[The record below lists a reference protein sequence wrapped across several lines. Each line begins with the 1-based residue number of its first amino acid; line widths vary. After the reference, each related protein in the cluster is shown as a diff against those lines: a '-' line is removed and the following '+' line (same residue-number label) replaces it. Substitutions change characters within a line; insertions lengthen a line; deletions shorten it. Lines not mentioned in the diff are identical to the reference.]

1 MSGRESETRES
12 RDVFRAP
19 YGTRDV
25 LAPESDRWQ
34 ELVACFADRARRFGY
49 GLVLTPIFEHA
60 EVFHRVGESTDVV
73 SKEMYEFTDRGG
85 RRLALR
91 PEGTASV
98 VRAFVQNHP
107 PVPWKCWYLA
117 PNFRAERPQKGRY
130 RQHYQVGAEVL
141 GVDDPDVDVEVIAL
155 IWGFL
160 RDLGLS
166 QTRLL
171 LNSMG
176 DAGSR
181 ARHREVLLEYL
192 RGHADLIGDEMARTE
207 TNPLRILDSK
217 RADWQPLLEAAP
229 QLGDYLSDE
238 TAEHF
243 TRVQAGLRS
252 LDIPFE
258 LSPRLVRGFDYY
270 TRTTFEL
277 QSDTIDAAQ
286 NALGGGGRYDRLAEE
301 MGGPP
306 TPSIGFAAG
315 IERILLACDA
325 EAVLPA
331 PAARVEVF
339 VVDVTESVTD
349 ATVVLNELRDR
360 GIAADRAYGGRTGKK
375 QWGAADKSG
384 AVFGVLL
391 APRESAAGNVAVKDL
406 RSGEQVEV
414 DRTEVATWLLARLRA
429 GARSGQEL
437 LGSPSTSRE
446 STRP

>member
-1 MSGRESETRES
+1 MADS
-12 RDVFRAP
+12 RDAYRAP
-19 YGTRDV
+19 HGTHDV

-34 ELVACFADRARRFGY
+34 ELVARFADRARRFGY

-73 SKEMYEFTDRGG
+73 SKEMYEFEDRGG

-98 VRAFVQNHP
+98 VRAYVQHRP

-141 GVDDPDVDVEVIAL
+141 GVDDPDVDVEVIVL
-155 IWGFL
+155 LWGFL
-160 RDLGLS
+160 RELGI
-166 QTRLL
+166 TRVRLL

-176 DAGSR
+176 DQDSR
-181 ARHREVLLEYL
+181 ARHRDVLMAYF
-192 RGHADLIGDEMARTE
+192 RDHADLLGADMERAE
-207 TNPLRILDSK
+207 LNPLRILDSK
-217 RADWQPLLEAAP
+217 RPDWQAMLDGAP
-229 QLGDYLSDE
+229 QLGDYLGDE
-238 TAEHF
+238 SREHF
-243 TRVQAGLRS
+243 ERVQSGLRA
-252 LDIPFE
+252 LDVPFE
-258 LSPRLVRGFDYY
+258 LSARLVRGFDYY

-306 TPSIGFAAG
+306 TPSIGFGAG

-325 EAVLPA
+325 EAALPA
-331 PAARVEVF
+331 PAARVDVF
-339 VVDVTESVTD
+339 VVDLLGTED
-349 ATVVLNELRDR
+349 ATVLLNELREH
-360 GIAADRAYGGRTGKK
+360 GVAADRAYGGRSGKK
-375 QWGAADKSG
+375 QWSAADKAG
-384 AVFGVLL
+384 ATFGVML
-391 APRESAAGNVAVKDL
+391 APRECEAGAVAVKDL

-414 DRTEVATWLLARLRA
+414 KRAEVAGWLVDSMRRD
-429 GARSGQEL
+429 RDQ
-437 LGSPSTSRE
+437 P
-446 STRP
+446 

>member
-1 MSGRESETRES
+1 MSAPVPES
-12 RDVFRAP
+12 RGARDAFRAP

-34 ELVACFADRARRFGY
+34 ELVARFADRARRFGY
-49 GLVLTPIFEHA
+49 GMVVTPIFEHA

-85 RRLALR
+85 RQLALR

-98 VRAFVQNHP
+98 VRAFVQNRP
-107 PVPWKCWYLA
+107 PVPWKCWYVA

-155 IWGFL
+155 LWGFL

-166 QTRLL
+166 RTRLL

-176 DAGSR
+176 DSDSR
-181 ARHREVLLEYL
+181 DRHRTVLLDYF
-192 RGHADLIGDEMARTE
+192 RSHADLLGDDIARAE
-207 TNPLRILDSK
+207 LNPLRILDSK
-217 RADWQPLLEAAP
+217 RPDWQPMLDAAP
-229 QLGDYLSDE
+229 QLGEYLGEE

-243 TRVQAGLRS
+243 ARVQAGLTA
-252 LDIPFE
+252 LGIPFE
-258 LSPRLVRGFDYY
+258 LTPRLVRGFDYY

-306 TPSIGFAAG
+306 TPSIGFGAG

-325 EAVLPA
+325 EAALPA
-331 PAARVEVF
+331 PTARVDVF
-339 VVDVTESVTD
+339 VIDLMGTSD
-349 ATVVLNELRDR
+349 ATVLLNELRER
-360 GIAADRAYGGRTGKK
+360 GLAADRAYGGRSVKK
-375 QWGAADKSG
+375 QWSAADKAG
-384 AVFGVLL
+384 AEYGVML
-391 APRESAAGNVAVKDL
+391 APAEAAAGKVAVKDL
-406 RSGEQVEV
+406 RSGDQVEIARS
-414 DRTEVATWLLARLRA
+414 DVADWLL
-429 GARSGQEL
+429 GK
-437 LGSPSTSRE
+437 STQKRDSR
-446 STRP
+446 

>member
-1 MSGRESETRES
+1 MSEPRADH

-34 ELVACFADRARRFGY
+34 ELIAKFADRARRFGY

-73 SKEMYEFTDRGG
+73 SKEMYEFEDRGG

-155 IWGFL
+155 VWGFL

-176 DAGSR
+176 DADSR
-181 ARHREVLLEYL
+181 ARHRDVLLEYL
-192 RGHADLIGDEMARTE
+192 RGHAELLGDEIARAE
-207 TNPLRILDSK
+207 TNPLRVLDSK
-217 RADWQPLLEAAP
+217 RADWQPMLDAAP
-229 QLGDYLSDE
+229 QLGDHLSDD

-243 TRVQAGLRS
+243 ARVQAGLHA

-325 EAVLPA
+325 ESALPA
-331 PAARVEVF
+331 PGARVEAF
-339 VVDVTESVTD
+339 VIDLMPETTD
-349 ATVVLNELRDR
+349 ASALLNELRER
-360 GIAADRAYGGRTGKK
+360 GLSADRAYGGRTGKK
-375 QWGAADKSG
+375 QWSAADKSG
-384 AVFGVLL
+384 AVFGVML
-391 APRESAAGNVAVKDL
+391 APREHAAGTVAVKDL
-406 RSGEQVEV
+406 RSGEQVDV
-414 DRTEVATWLLARLRA
+414 KRTDVADWLIERSGA
-429 GARSGQEL
+429 GARSSGEPVGQPE
-437 LGSPSTSRE
+437 TSRG
-446 STRP
+446 STRQ

>member
-1 MSGRESETRES
+1 
-12 RDVFRAP
+12 
-19 YGTRDV
+19 V

-34 ELVACFADRARRFGY
+34 ELVACFAERARRFGY

-155 IWGFL
+155 VWGFL
-160 RDLGLS
+160 RALGLS

-176 DAGSR
+176 DAESR
-181 ARHREVLLEYL
+181 ARHREVLLDYFHD
-192 RGHADLIGDEMARTE
+192 HADLIGDEMARAE
-207 TNPLRILDSK
+207 LNPLRVLDSK
-217 RADWQPLLEAAP
+217 RSDWQAMLDAAP
-229 QLGDYLSDE
+229 QLGEHLSDE
-238 TAEHF
+238 PAEHF
-243 TRVQAGLRS
+243 ARVQAGLRA
-252 LDIPFE
+252 LDIPYE
-258 LSPRLVRGFDYY
+258 LTPRLVRGFDYY

-325 EAVLPA
+325 EAVLPP
-331 PAARVEVF
+331 PAARVDVF
-339 VVDVTESVTD
+339 VVDMMSGTTD
-349 ATVVLNELRDR
+349 ATVLLNELRDR
-360 GIAADRAYGGRTGKK
+360 GLAADRAYGGRKVNK
-375 QWGAADKSG
+375 QWSAADKAG
-384 AVFGVLL
+384 AVFGVML
-391 APRESAAGNVAVKDL
+391 APAETAAGKVAVKDL
-406 RSGEQVEV
+406 RSGEQVDVE
-414 DRTEVATWLLARLRA
+414 RTAVASWL
-429 GARSGQEL
+429 
-437 LGSPSTSRE
+437 RE
-446 STRP
+446 RIHKQ

>member
-1 MSGRESETRES
+1 VSDS
-12 RDVFRAP
+12 RDAYRAP

-34 ELVACFADRARRFGY
+34 ELVARFADRARRFGY
-49 GLVLTPIFEHA
+49 GLVLTPIFEHV
-60 EVFHRVGESTDVV
+60 EVFERVGESTDVV
-73 SKEMYEFTDRGG
+73 SKEMYEFEDRGG

-98 VRAFVQNHP
+98 VRAFVQHRP

-155 IWGFL
+155 LWGFL
-160 RDLGLS
+160 RELGLTR
-166 QTRLL
+166 TRLL

-176 DAGSR
+176 DQESR
-181 ARHREVLLEYL
+181 ARHREVLLAYF
-192 RGHADLIGDEMARTE
+192 RDHADLLGDELARAE
-207 TNPLRILDSK
+207 LNPLRILDSK
-217 RADWQPLLEAAP
+217 RPDWQAMLDAAP
-229 QLGDYLSDE
+229 ALGDHLGDE
-238 TAEHF
+238 SRAHF
-243 TRVQAGLRS
+243 ERVQDGLRA

-258 LSPRLVRGFDYY
+258 LTPRLVRGFDYY

-277 QSDTIDAAQ
+277 QNDTIDAAQ

-306 TPSIGFAAG
+306 TPSIGFGAG

-325 EAVLPA
+325 ESVLPA
-331 PAARVEVF
+331 PAARVDVF
-339 VVDVTESVTD
+339 VVDLLGTED
-349 ATVVLNELRDR
+349 ATVLVHELREH
-360 GIAADRAYGGRTGKK
+360 GVAADRAYGGRSGKK
-375 QWGAADKSG
+375 QWSAADKAG
-384 AVFGVLL
+384 ATYGVML
-391 APRESAAGNVAVKDL
+391 APRESEAGAVAVKDL

-414 DRTEVATWLLARLRA
+414 KRSEVADWLL
-429 GARSGQEL
+429 
-437 LGSPSTSRE
+437 SR
-446 STRP
+446 TRKEREHS

>member
-1 MSGRESETRES
+1 VAEPREG

-34 ELVACFADRARRFGY
+34 ELVARFADRARRFGY

-60 EVFHRVGESTDVV
+60 EVFHHVGETTDVV
-73 SKEMYEFTDRGG
+73 SREMYEFEDRGG

-98 VRAFVQNHP
+98 VRAFVQHRP

-141 GVDDPDVDVEVIAL
+141 GVDDPDVDVELIAL
-155 IWGFL
+155 LWGFL

-166 QTRLL
+166 HTRLL

-176 DAGSR
+176 DPDSR
-181 ARHREVLLEYL
+181 ARHREVLLDYFHS
-192 RGHADLIGDEMARTE
+192 HADLLGDEMARAE
-207 TNPLRILDSK
+207 LNPLRILDSK
-217 RADWQPLLEAAP
+217 RPDWQPLLEDAP
-229 QLGDYLSDE
+229 QLGEYLSAE

-243 TRVQAGLRS
+243 ERVQAGLHA
-252 LDIPFE
+252 LEIPFE

-286 NALGGGGRYDRLAEE
+286 NALGGGGRYDHLAEE

-315 IERILLACDA
+315 VERILLACDA
-325 EAVLPA
+325 EAVLA
-331 PAARVEVF
+331 PPTARVDVF
-339 VVDVTESVTD
+339 VIDLMGTSE
-349 ATVVLNELRDR
+349 ATVLLNELRDR
-360 GIAADRAYGGRTGKK
+360 GLAADRAYGGRSVKK
-375 QWGAADKSG
+375 QWSAADKAG
-384 AVFGVLL
+384 AAFGVML
-391 APRESAAGNVAVKDL
+391 APAEAAAGKVAVKDL
-406 RSGEQVEV
+406 SSGDQVEV
-414 DRTEVATWLLARLRA
+414 ERTEVAAWLLARSVA
-429 GARSGQEL
+429 GARSA
-437 LGSPSTSRE
+437 RE
-446 STRP
+446 

>member
-1 MSGRESETRES
+1 MSGRESAPRET

-34 ELVACFADRARRFGY
+34 ALVACFADRARRFGY

-73 SKEMYEFTDRGG
+73 SKEMYEFEDRGG

-107 PVPWKCWYLA
+107 TVPWKCWYLA

-155 IWGFL
+155 LWGFL

-166 QTRLL
+166 QVRLL

-176 DAGSR
+176 DTDSR
-181 ARHREVLLEYL
+181 ARHRAVLLDYL
-192 RGHADLIGDEMARTE
+192 RGHADLLGDEMARAE
-207 TNPLRILDSK
+207 TNPLRLLDSK
-217 RADWQPLLEAAP
+217 RSDWQPLLEGAP
-229 QLGDYLSDE
+229 QLGEYLSDE

-243 TRVQAGLRS
+243 ARVQSGLRA
-252 LDIPFE
+252 LGIPYE
-258 LSPRLVRGFDYY
+258 LAPRLVRGFDYY
-270 TRTTFEL
+270 TRTTFEV

-325 EAVLPA
+325 ESVLP
-331 PAARVEVF
+331 PPSARVDVF
-339 VVDVTESVTD
+339 VVDRMATAD
-349 ATVVLNELRDR
+349 ATVLLNELRDR
-360 GIAADRAYGGRTGKK
+360 GLAADRAYGGRTVKK
-375 QWGAADKSG
+375 QWSAADKAG
-384 AVFGVLL
+384 AMFGVMV
-391 APRESAAGNVAVKDL
+391 APAEAAAGKVAVKDL

-414 DRTEVATWLLARLRA
+414 DRVDVAAWLLARQDR
-429 GARSGQEL
+429 GK
-437 LGSPSTSRE
+437 P
-446 STRP
+446 

>member
-1 MSGRESETRES
+1 
-12 RDVFRAP
+12 
-19 YGTRDV
+19 V

-34 ELVACFADRARRFGY
+34 ELVARFADRARRFGY
-49 GLVLTPIFEHA
+49 GLVVTPIFEHA
-60 EVFHRVGESTDVV
+60 EVFHHVGTSTDVV
-73 SKEMYEFTDRGG
+73 SKEMYEFADRGG
-85 RRLALR
+85 RQLALR

-155 IWGFL
+155 LWGFL

-166 QTRLL
+166 RNRLL
-171 LNSMG
+171 VNSMG
-176 DAGSR
+176 DADSR
-181 ARHREVLLEYL
+181 ARHRVVLLDYL
-192 RGHADLIGDEMARTE
+192 RSHADILGDEMERAE

-217 RADWQPLLEAAP
+217 RPDWQAILDAAP
-229 QLGDYLSDE
+229 QLGDYLSSD

-243 TRVQAGLRS
+243 ERVQAGLHA
-252 LDIPFE
+252 LKIPFE
-258 LSPRLVRGFDYY
+258 LAPRLVRGFDYY

-277 QSDTIDAAQ
+277 QSDTIDSAQ

-315 IERILLACDA
+315 VERILLACDA

-331 PAARVEVF
+331 RAARVDVF
-339 VVDVTESVTD
+339 VVDLMGTSD
-349 ATVVLNELRDR
+349 ATVLLDELRNH
-360 GIAADRAYGGRTGKK
+360 GLAADRAYGGRSVKK
-375 QWGAADKSG
+375 QWSAADKAG
-384 AVFGVLL
+384 ASFGVML
-391 APRESAAGNVAVKDL
+391 APAETTAGNVAVKDL
-406 RSGEQVEV
+406 RTGEQI
-414 DRTEVATWLLARLRA
+414 EVARTDIAAWLLATCEHE
-429 GARSGQEL
+429 Q
-437 LGSPSTSRE
+437 
-446 STRP
+446 

>member
-1 MSGRESETRES
+1 MSKPGSDS
-12 RDVFRAP
+12 RDLFRAP

-34 ELVACFADRARRFGY
+34 ELVARFADRARRFGY
-49 GLVLTPIFEHA
+49 GLVVTPIFEHA
-60 EVFHRVGESTDVV
+60 EVFHHVGETTDVV
-73 SKEMYEFTDRGG
+73 SREMYEFEDRGG

-107 PVPWKCWYLA
+107 PVPWKCWYIA

-155 IWGFL
+155 LWGFL
-160 RDLGLS
+160 RDLGLTR
-166 QTRLL
+166 TRLL

-176 DAGSR
+176 DAESR
-181 ARHREVLLEYL
+181 AAHREVLLGYL
-192 RGHADLIGDEMARTE
+192 RGHADLLGADMVRAE

-217 RADWQPLLEAAP
+217 RPDWQSMLDAAP
-229 QLGDYLSDE
+229 QLGDYLSSE
-238 TAEHF
+238 TADHF
-243 TRVQAGLRS
+243 DRVQAGLRA

-258 LSPRLVRGFDYY
+258 IAPRLVRGFDYY

-277 QSDTIDAAQ
+277 RSDTIDAAQ

-306 TPSIGFAAG
+306 TPGIGFGAG
-315 IERILLACDA
+315 VERILLACDA
-325 EAVLPA
+325 ESVLPA
-331 PAARVEVF
+331 PESRVEVF
-339 VVDVTESVTD
+339 VVDLMGTSD
-349 ATVVLNELRDR
+349 ATVLLNELRDR
-360 GIAADRAYGGRTGKK
+360 GVAADRAYGGRSVKK
-375 QWGAADKSG
+375 QWAAADKAG
-384 AVFGVLL
+384 AAFGVML
-391 APRESAAGNVAVKDL
+391 APAETAAGRVAVKDL

-414 DRTEVATWLLARLRA
+414 ERSDVASWLLAR
-429 GARSGQEL
+429 
-437 LGSPSTSRE
+437 T
-446 STRP
+446 TRTE

>member
-1 MSGRESETRES
+1 MSDS
-12 RDVFRAP
+12 RDAYRAP

-34 ELVACFADRARRFGY
+34 ALVATFADRARRFGY
-49 GLVLTPIFEHA
+49 GLVLTPIFEHV

-85 RRLALR
+85 RQLALR

-98 VRAFVQNHP
+98 VRAYVQHRP

-155 IWGFL
+155 LWGFL
-160 RDLGLS
+160 RELGLS
-166 QTRLL
+166 RTRLL

-176 DAGSR
+176 DQESR
-181 ARHREVLLEYL
+181 ARHRAVLLEYFHD
-192 RGHADLIGDEMARTE
+192 HADLLGDEMARAE
-207 TNPLRILDSK
+207 LNPLRILDSK
-217 RADWQPLLEAAP
+217 RPDWQAMLDAAP
-229 QLGDYLSDE
+229 RLGDHLGDE
-238 TAEHF
+238 SAAHF
-243 TRVQAGLRS
+243 ARVQDGLRA

-306 TPSIGFAAG
+306 TPSIGFGAG

-325 EAVLPA
+325 ESVLPA
-331 PAARVEVF
+331 PEARVEVF
-339 VVDVTESVTD
+339 VVDLLGTEE
-349 ATVVLNELRDR
+349 ATVLVHELRER
-360 GIAADRAYGGRTGKK
+360 GVAADRAYGGRSGKK
-375 QWGAADKSG
+375 QWAAADKSG
-384 AVFGVLL
+384 ATYGVML
-391 APRESAAGNVAVKDL
+391 APRESEAGAVAVKDL

-414 DRTEVATWLLARLRA
+414 KRSEVGEWLRERT
-429 GARSGQEL
+429 GHQ
-437 LGSPSTSRE
+437 
-446 STRP
+446 